1 MSARSMASGTISF
14 GLVAIPVKLYT
25 TIDYSTSVSFNQLHS
40 VCGTRLKQQMYC
52 PTCDTVVEREDIVKG
67 YEFAK
72 GQYVLF
78 SEEELKKLAIESTHA
93 IEIKEFVPLKEVDP
107 IYYDRSYFLG
117 PDRGGDRPYSLL
129 REALV
134 QTQRAALGTYTARG
148 KQYLILLRPYQEG
161 LILQQLHY
169 ANEIKSF
176 SEVPLGNGEVKES
189 ELKLAQ
195 QLIEQTAT
203 DEFRPENY
211 RDEVRDQVLA
221 MIEQKVKGEEIAAP
235 KQEAPKAQ
243 IIDLMEALKAS
254 LGETEKGKQEKRKP
268 PKKAASK
275 SSREK
280 KTPSKKRKSG

>member
-1 MSARSMASGTISF
+1 MASGTISF

-25 TIDYSTSVSFNQLHS
+25 TIDYSTSVRFNQLHAE
-40 VCGTRLKQQMYC
+40 CGTRLKQQMYC
-52 PTCDTVVEREDIVKG
+52 PTCDTVVDRDDIIKG

-78 SEEELKKLAIESTHA
+78 SEEELEKLAVESTHA
-93 IEIKEFVPLKEVDP
+93 IEIKEFVPIREVDP

-134 QTQRAALGTYTARG
+134 ETERAALGTYTARG
-148 KQYLILLRPYQEG
+148 KQYLVLLRPYQEG
-161 LILQQLHY
+161 IILQQLHY
-169 ANEIKSF
+169 VEEIKSF
-176 SEVPLGNGEVKES
+176 SEVPLGNGEVKSS

-203 DEFRPENY
+203 EEFQPENY
-211 RDEVRDQVLA
+211 RDEARDQVLE
-221 MIEQKVKGEEIAAP
+221 MIEQKVKGEEVTAP
-235 KQEAPKAQ
+235 QQEAPKAQ

-254 LGETEKGKQEKRKP
+254 LGETEDGKEKKRKP
-268 PKKAASK
+268 PKKAASG
-275 SSREK
+275 SSRKK
-280 KTPSKKRKSG
+280 KTSSKKRKSG